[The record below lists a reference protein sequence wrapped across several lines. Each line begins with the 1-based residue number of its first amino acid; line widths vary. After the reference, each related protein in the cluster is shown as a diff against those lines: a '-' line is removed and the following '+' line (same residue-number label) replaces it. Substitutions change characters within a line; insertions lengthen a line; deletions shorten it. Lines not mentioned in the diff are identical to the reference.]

1 VYIREKAYENSKVA
15 SSEPAFQFSVVMD
28 SQKIARPSRRIASVA
43 LGARTTI
50 SMALNL

>member
-1 VYIREKAYENSKVA
+1 MTIPTWRLRTCI
-15 SSEPAFQFSVVMD
+15 SVVMD
-28 SQKIARPSRRIASVA
+28 SQKFARPNPRIAAVV